1 MRKLFEFIRKER
13 LYFFL
18 AVFVLFVHLLMA
30 LYGEE
35 EEKPLAAKKAAVTQ
49 AERATLFDREML
61 AKREDAEKLL
71 QGNASLAITVTMTML
86 LIFAIFLLGLVLDIT
101 LLSMKLSRKALDMRT
116 RILESIRW
124 GMLDVARVVVLFF
137 FFGYTLVVM
146 ESFLIG
152 VFPLIKDDNFRMM
165 FNTSILD
172 VLVIALIIHFVADRH
187 KESLAKLGITLK
199 CFKRNVFYGVAGY
212 VAAIPVLALVLAVT
226 TIIMNLTKYMPEKQP
241 IVELFLKEKD
251 ATFLFY
257 SSVFTAI
264 IGPFAEE
271 LFFRGFMYS
280 AVKKY
285 TGVFWAMAATS
296 VLFAALHSN
305 LAGFAPIMVL
315 GILLAYLY
323 EKTGSLVPS
332 ITVHIIHNLSMV
344 FFVFLIKEMRVF

>member
-1 MRKLFEFIRKER
+1 MHKIFDFIRKER

-18 AVFVLFVHLLMA
+18 AVFILLVHLLMA

-35 EEKPLAAKKAAVTQ
+35 AEKPVMAKEAGVTQ
-49 AERATLFDREML
+49 AERAKIFDQEML
-61 AKREDAEKLL
+61 AKREEAQKLL
-71 QGNASLAITVTMTML
+71 EGNTPLAAIVTMAML
-86 LIFAIFLLGLVLDIT
+86 LIFAIFLLGLVFDIM
-101 LLSMKLSRKALDMRT
+101 LLSMKLSRKALDIRT

-137 FFGYTLVVM
+137 FFGYTLVVI
-146 ESFLIG
+146 ESFLIS
-152 VFPLIKDDNFRMM
+152 VFPLLRDDNFRMM

-172 VLVIALIIHFVADRH
+172 VLVIALIIYFVADRH
-187 KESLAKLGITLK
+187 KEGLAKLGITLK
-199 CFKRNVFYGVAGY
+199 NFRRNVFYGITGY
-212 VAAIPVLALVLAVT
+212 VAAIPVLAAVLVAT
-226 TIIMNLTKYMPEKQP
+226 TIVINLTKYMPEKQP

-257 SSVFTAI
+257 SSLFTAI
-264 IGPFAEE
+264 VGPFAEE

-296 VLFAALHSN
+296 ALFAALHSN

-315 GILLAYLY
+315 GMLLAYLY
-323 EKTGSLVPS
+323 EKTGSLVSS
-332 ITVHIIHNLSMV
+332 ITVHIIHNLGMV
-344 FFVFLIKEMRVF
+344 FLVFLIREMKVF